1 MKTITF
7 LSMRRLL
14 TAGLVIA
21 LAAGTSHG
29 QASGNKQKSAPLSGP
44 AAKLAQPIPFQSGSY
59 RLLAP
64 GWGFDSLLERV
75 CQPYLVDVKGT
86 VIIFRLSPSP
96 EALCAPTS
104 HNFQGQLVNGEFYG
118 QRNEPWGPNFILRGK
133 LTAPNV
139 IQGEL
144 IAWKDGFDL
153 NWNPYHHEYKY
164 PLTISGPGAPAPSGT
179 ASVPLRAAAT
189 VHTGPNSPGDLRTQS
204 LTGSKDKTSTVQ
216 LNPQPLPPERATVV
230 PAGPQVSPSS
240 GTLTRV
246 TADRSLLKAGQ
257 SATITIF
264 ASSDCQRGRV
274 DFGDGSPALEF
285 SGPFPRVL
293 SPHSYTQPGTFNVK
307 VVGINE
313 VSQRTIPGG
322 CYGRPPAL
330 TISVIQPD
338 ARPGALLGAPQAPS
352 KPRGD
357 KP

>member
-7 LSMRRLL
+7 LSIRRPL
-14 TAGLVIA
+14 TAGLRIA

-104 HNFQGQLVNGEFYG
+104 HNFQGQLVNGEFYA

-139 IQGEL
+139 IQGEMTTSSNADPL
-144 IAWKDGFDL
+144 D
-153 NWNPYHHEYKY
+153 HHERTYAF
-164 PLTISGPGAPAPSGT
+164 TISGPGAPAPSGT
-179 ASVPLRAAAT
+179 ASVPARAAAT
-189 VHTGPNSPGDLRTQS
+189 VRTGPNSPGDLRTQS
-204 LTGSKDKTSTVQ
+204 LPGGKDKSSTVQ
-216 LNPQPLPPERATVV
+216 LNPQPLPPERATV
-230 PAGPQVSPSS
+230 PSGPSVSPSA

-257 SATITIF
+257 SATITVF
-264 ASSDCQRGRV
+264 ASGDCQRGRV
-274 DFGDGSPALEF
+274 DFGDGSPVQEF
-285 SGPFPRVL
+285 S
-293 SPHSYTQPGTFNVK
+293 
-307 VVGINE
+307 
-313 VSQRTIPGG
+313 
-322 CYGRPPAL
+322 
-330 TISVIQPD
+330 
-338 ARPGALLGAPQAPS
+338 
-352 KPRGD
+352 
-357 KP
+357 